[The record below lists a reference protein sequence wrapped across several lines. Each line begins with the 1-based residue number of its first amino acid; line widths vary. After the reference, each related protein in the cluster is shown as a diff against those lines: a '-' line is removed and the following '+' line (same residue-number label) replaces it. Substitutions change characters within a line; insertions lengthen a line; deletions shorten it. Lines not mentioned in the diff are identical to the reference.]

1 MCQGV
6 RVRALWAV
14 VSVRRLL
21 VCLTIDA
28 AACRVRPRVDRA
40 RRQVTGDT
48 QTMLTR
54 ARGTDSTT
62 LLVTDQVEPSRSDGT
77 LLMGADPHR
86 RRKHASAMTDD
97 GNARHSQHLSA
108 ERPRKH
114 PNGRQKHTPRPT
126 PSAARER
133 QRRRRLPRRHLATDA
148 SPPTPGTEPR
158 PTRVVLITLF
168 SWRLR
173 FWLLAVWACASLCS
187 FEASSGPAATRVCCH
202 RTLQHP
208 PTER

>member
-1 MCQGV
+1 MAWYGHPASGARRWRCSPVASLAGELSARSAALVPRRSSVVCSWLV
-6 RVRALWAV
+6 RRRRRALWAV

-40 RRQVTGDT
+40 RRQVPGDT

-97 GNARHSQHLSA
+97 GNTRHD
-108 ERPRKH
+108 RPHRW
-114 PNGRQKHTPRPT
+114 PGRQRH
-126 PSAARER
+126 
-133 QRRRRLPRRHLATDA
+133 RRLLRRCLRRTPDQHVLSNNPCVARLGRT
-148 SPPTPGTEPR
+148 PPQGNA
-158 PTRVVLITLF
+158 
-168 SWRLR
+168 LR
-173 FWLLAVWACASLCS
+173 
-187 FEASSGPAATRVCCH
+187 
-202 RTLQHP
+202 
-208 PTER
+208 